1 MLLQPFCTVI
11 PTLSH
16 DYAEWHRGREDYALW
31 YIEITEPKL
40 QHYLQK
46 LREHFSPF
54 LFQPNIRQFHITL
67 FICGFLTEYQ
77 PVLNDDFSQQ
87 QLSQQ
92 IKNLTKQKLG
102 AFKIKTGK
110 IQSFE
115 SALFVEILDENNS
128 LSVFRHLFAQ
138 NHHEI
143 AALHYVPH
151 ITLGLY
157 HSAFTAEQIFEHI
170 ETLEQQQFELDV
182 THLSFGYYKAKIIQG
197 KLYAEQHI
205 HLGKL

>member
-1 MLLQPFCTVI
+1 MFLQPSRHVI

-16 DYAEWHRGREDYALW
+16 DYAEWHQGREDYALW

-40 QHYLQK
+40 LDYLQR
-46 LREHFSPF
+46 LREYFSPF

-67 FICGFLTEYQ
+67 FICGFLTEQ
-77 PVLNDDFSQQ
+77 QAVLNDDFSQE
-87 QLSQQ
+87 QLNQQ
-92 IKNLTKQKLG
+92 IKNILQQNICT
-102 AFKIKTGK
+102 FKIKTGK

-115 SALFVEILDENNS
+115 SALFVEILDQGNS
-128 LSVFRHLFAQ
+128 LSIFRKIFAK
-138 NHHEI
+138 NHCEI

-157 HSAFTAEQIFEHI
+157 HSAFTAEQIFMHI
-170 ETLEQQQFELDV
+170 ETIEQQHFELDV

-197 KLYAEQHI
+197 KLYTEQHI